1 MKTVRGLHDEISEE
15 LSKIGNDLDALAGR
29 VECVANH
36 RAFLRELRSRVSI
49 LSNLLSAEIPA
60 ADESSR
66 TIFSVEIRRAISEIN
81 EMLEAAESVD
91 AILLQLKDL
100 LGFPKYFLEQ
110 SRIKGKTL
118 KPLTPL
124 TKREKE
130 VLSLLPRGLTA
141 KSMASELFLTEA
153 TIKSHL
159 ATIYRKFEVKN
170 RSQAIA
176 IGVENKLLTF

>member
-15 LSKIGNDLDALAGR
+15 LSNIGNDLDALAGR
-29 VECVANH
+29 VDCADDR
-36 RAFLRELRSRVSI
+36 RAFLRQIRSKVSI

-66 TIFSVEIRRAISEIN
+66 TIFSIEIRRAISEIN
-81 EMLEAAESVD
+81 EMLEARDSTD
-91 AILLQLKDL
+91 GILLQLKEL

-110 SRIKGKTL
+110 SRVKGKT
-118 KPLTPL
+118 LTPL

-159 ATIYRKFEVKN
+159 ATIYRKFEVQN

>member
-15 LSKIGNDLDALAGR
+15 LSNIGNDLDALAGR

-49 LSNLLSAEIPA
+49 LSNLLSAEIPS

-81 EMLEAAESVD
+81 EMLEGRDSTD

-110 SRIKGKTL
+110 SRVKGKT
-118 KPLTPL
+118 LTPL

>member
-1 MKTVRGLHDEISEE
+1 MKTARGLHDEISEE

-29 VECVANH
+29 IDCTSEH
-36 RAFLRELRSRVSI
+36 RAFLRGIRSKISI
-49 LSNLLSAEIPA
+49 LSDLLSAEIPTT
-60 ADESSR
+60 DETSR
-66 TIFSVEIRRAISEIN
+66 TIFSIEIRREISEIN
-81 EMLEAAESVD
+81 QMLEVEEGGEG
-91 AILLQLKDL
+91 ILLQLKEL

-110 SRIKGKTL
+110 SKGQRKA
-118 KPLTPL
+118 LTPL

-141 KSMASELFLTEA
+141 KAMASELFLTEA

-159 ATIYRKFEVKN
+159 ATIYRKFEVQN

-176 IGVENKLLTF
+176 IGVENKFLTF

>member
-1 MKTVRGLHDEISEE
+1 MRTARGLHDEISEE
-15 LSKIGNDLDALAGR
+15 LSKIGNSLDALAGR
-29 VECVANH
+29 VDCTSEH
-36 RAFLRELRSRVSI
+36 REFLRRTRSK
-49 LSNLLSAEIPA
+49 LSNLSDLLSAEIPA
-60 ADESSR
+60 ADEISR
-66 TIFSVEIRRAISEIN
+66 TIFSIEIRREISEIN
-81 EMLEAAESVD
+81 QMLEVEDSVEE
-91 AILLQLKDL
+91 ILLQLRDL

-110 SRIKGKTL
+110 SKEKQKT
-118 KPLTPL
+118 LTPL

-141 KSMASELFLTEA
+141 KAMASELFLTEA

-159 ATIYRKFEVKN
+159 ATIYRKFEAQN

>member
-29 VECVANH
+29 VESVANH

-110 SRIKGKTL
+110 SRVKGKT
-118 KPLTPL
+118 LTPL

-159 ATIYRKFEVKN
+159 ATIYRKFEVQN

>member
-15 LSKIGNDLDALAGR
+15 LSNIGNDLDSLAGR
-29 VECVANH
+29 VECAADH
-36 RAFLRELRSRVSI
+36 RAFLRELRSKVSI
-49 LSNLLSAEIPA
+49 LSNLLSAEIPT

-66 TIFSVEIRRAISEIN
+66 TIFSIEIRRAISEIN
-81 EMLEAAESVD
+81 EMLEARDSTD
-91 AILLQLKDL
+91 GILLQLKEL

-110 SRIKGKTL
+110 SRVKGKT
-118 KPLTPL
+118 LTPL

-159 ATIYRKFEVKN
+159 ATIYRKFEVQN